1 MKRAIRIT
9 IIGVVIISL
18 VFMALG
24 CKKANPDDAE
34 TQALARQFVEA
45 IFLSEDATLAMILV
59 GPIQTYGYVTM
70 KFVEDT
76 ITDLKQKRCVTD
88 PASVQIGKPAA
99 DIDIPA
105 VSDADA
111 AKGITARTAW
121 VVASNYVCASDNK
134 PFYRYSVIWL
144 EKVNGKWGVA
154 KASLFSGNP
163 QGY

>member
-1 MKRAIRIT
+1 MKRAIRII
-9 IIGVVIISL
+9 IIGLVIFGVVF
-18 VFMALG
+18 VALG

-34 TQALARQFVEA
+34 KQAVAKKFVEIIFLNQDAALAM
-45 IFLSEDATLAMILV
+45 SLV
-59 GPIQTYGYVTM
+59 GPIQTYGYVTT
-70 KFVEDT
+70 KLVEDT
-76 ITDLKQKRCVTD
+76 IADLKKDKCVTD
-88 PASVQIGKPAA
+88 PASVQIGKPEPTV
-99 DIDIPA
+99 DIPA

-121 VVASNYVCASDNK
+121 VIASNYTCATDK
-134 PFYRYSVIWL
+134 IPFYRYSIIWL